1 MKTICLILGCLL
13 LYVEVIAGVEMATCD
28 DVYIAEDSGKISGTD
43 TPNTIDINRCMK
55 ATHDTQIECSF
66 DVSKCTKDCSTLGYK
81 TDEFGCVF
89 SCDCNSN
96 GYIEEDIKYDEKDV
110 AQIKNAYDK
119 IPKGVSEAASIGIKL
134 WNENVVNGRTKVP
147 YVIDSSMSTKARTAI
162 SHGIASY
169 TENTCIDFVARTNEV
184 NYIIFVSKGG
194 CWSYIGRRGGKQE
207 ISIGI
212 GCAWKGIVQHE
223 LMHALGFWHE
233 QSRPDRDDHIRIIEE
248 NIIAGKQ
255 HNFNKRNSI
264 NSLGSNY
271 DIQSI
276 MHYGGFAFSKNRQA
290 TIVERKTN
298 EPVKSQ
304 RQGFTE
310 EDKKQLNLLYSC
322 SSVVPVTTARPTTTT
337 QVAVSWSNW
346 GAWSTCSVTCGA
358 GVARRSRQCLDVSD
372 AVSTGCV
379 GQAIST
385 KSCEQSKC
393 TSTSSWGQ
401 WGSWGS
407 CARSCGRGFQWRYRG
422 CVDGVRGSGGCLGSS
437 WRGRVCNTNTCPTKP
452 RLTLFTINSVS
463 TSTRSFCRWGNI
475 YTGDFNND
483 GRSDLL
489 CYYRSEWVQI
499 SYGSTNVGYT
509 TVGWEGPTKLCRF
522 SPSLTVP
529 GKVFVGDFNGDG
541 KDDLM
546 CRDDISGKM
555 RILFVGIR
563 GFSNDDVDW
572 EGEIPNM
579 CGSADNLSV
588 GDVDGDGDAD
598 LVCRKTSGLIS
609 VLRNQ
614 FK

>member
-337 QVAVSWSNW
+337 QVA
-346 GAWSTCSVTCGA
+346 G
-358 GVARRSRQCLDVSD
+358 
-372 AVSTGCV
+372 
-379 GQAIST
+379 
-385 KSCEQSKC
+385 
-393 TSTSSWGQ
+393 
-401 WGSWGS
+401 
-407 CARSCGRGFQWRYRG
+407 
-422 CVDGVRGSGGCLGSS
+422 
-437 WRGRVCNTNTCPTKP
+437 
-452 RLTLFTINSVS
+452 LTLFTINSVS